1 MNANYI
7 YDIFQTCEDM
17 DLPDLTI
24 ALAHHQAA
32 RPIPEGMTEKG
43 INEFIGGHYEALVD
57 AFADHDREAFAAA
70 VAAGVKEDE
79 EREAARQEA
88 GQEG

>member
-7 YDIFQTCEDM
+7 YDIFATCEEL

-24 ALAHHQAA
+24 ALAHHKEAH
-32 RPIPEGMTEKG
+32 PIPEGMTEQG
-43 INEFIGGHYEALVD
+43 INEFVGNHYEALVD
-57 AFADHDREAFAAA
+57 AFAAHDREAFAAA
-70 VAAGVKEDE
+70 VGAGVREDE
-79 EREAARQEA
+79 ERKAALEA

>member
-7 YDIFQTCEDM
+7 YDIFQTCEDL

-24 ALAHHQAA
+24 ALARHKEGH
-32 RPIPEGMTEKG
+32 PIPEGMTEQG

-57 AFADHDREAFAAA
+57 AFADQDREAFAAA
-70 VAAGVKEDE
+70 VQAGIQEDE
-79 EREAARQEA
+79 EHRA

>member
-7 YDIFQTCEDM
+7 YDIFQTCEDL

-24 ALAHHQAA
+24 ALAHHQVA

-43 INEFIGGHYEALVD
+43 INEFVGGHYEALVD

>member
-1 MNANYI
+1 MKANYI

-24 ALAHHQAA
+24 ALARHKEAH
-32 RPIPEGMTEKG
+32 PIPEGMTEQG
-43 INEFIGGHYEALVD
+43 INEFVGGHYEALVD
-57 AFADHDREAFAAA
+57 AFADHDREAFAVA